1 MKLWGTS
8 RKIGCGNDIQTVV
21 TMNPRAKTIEL
32 RAAESFM
39 TTSQI
44 QSFGYLVGFVVKSR
58 DWKSFR
64 S

>member
-21 TMNPRAKTIEL
+21 TMKPRAKTIEH

-39 TTSQI
+39 TTVTSQI
-44 QSFGYLVGFVVKSR
+44 QSFGYLVGFIGFLFLYL
-58 DWKSFR
+58 D
-64 S
+64 